1 MNIKEILTLSDGF
14 QWKHIPFDKLTKE
27 NLKEKCSTGETLI
40 HKLALDNKL
49 KLLPKGILS
58 EELLLEQN
66 HKGDNVYIYLARQQ
80 KLDRLPKELITKEGL
95 LAQNRNGETALERV
109 IEFNKLETIDI
120 KFIKDGILLENFRA
134 LSTYLHFAVMMG
146 ELKKIPKEL
155 WIDKV
160 GIKDA
165 KGNTVIHWAAE
176 GKPEDFPICKESLE
190 LINSQNMA
198 GETPLH
204 KAQLNK
210 LPIEYLS
217 KESLSIK
224 DNYGDTPLHKS
235 AWANSTTYL
244 PIKQLDGELLTIKN
258 KRGQSLIYMLT
269 RGFQKSRDEKNFKE
283 IIKLLSSK
291 CLMSVKG
298 LDIKQEALNIIV
310 KELNTRK
317 ILEEIGG
324 KKQDLEI

>member
-1 MNIKEILTLSDGF
+1 MREIFTLSNGF
-14 QWKHIPFDKLTKE
+14 QWKHVPFDKLTKE
-27 NLKEKCSTGETLI
+27 NLKEKCSTGETLV

-49 KLLPKGILS
+49 RLLPKGILS

-80 KLDRLPKELITKEGL
+80 KLAILPKKLITKEGL
-95 LAQNRNGETALERV
+95 LAQNKNGETALERV

-120 KFIKDGILLENFRA
+120 KFIKQGILLENFRA
-134 LSTYLHFAVMMG
+134 LATYFHFAAMMG

-155 WIDKV
+155 WINNL
-160 GIKDA
+160 GLKDS
-165 KGNTVIHWAAE
+165 KGSTVVHWAAE

-190 LINSQNMA
+190 LINSQNMV

-210 LPIEYLS
+210 LPQEYLS
-217 KESLSIK
+217 KESLSIT

-235 AWANSTTYL
+235 AWANSTTFL
-244 PIKQLDGELLTIKN
+244 PIKQLNEELLTTKN

-269 RGFQKSRDEKNFKE
+269 TGFQKTRDEKNFKE
-283 IIKLLSSK
+283 IIKKLSGKS
-291 CLMSVKG
+291 LMEVKG
-298 LDIKQEALNIIV
+298 LDVKQEALNIIV
-310 KELNTRK
+310 KELNTRR
-317 ILEEIGG
+317 IIEEVR
-324 KKQDLEI
+324 KKEQDLEI